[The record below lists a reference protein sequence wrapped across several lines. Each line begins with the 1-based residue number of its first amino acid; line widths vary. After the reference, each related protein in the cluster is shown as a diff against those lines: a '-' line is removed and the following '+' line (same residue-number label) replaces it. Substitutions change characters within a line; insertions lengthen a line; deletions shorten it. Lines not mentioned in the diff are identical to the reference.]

1 MSSCKKNTTKKYKT
15 RSGPPYHAK
24 DCKDRVKLGNDG
36 IKYISQ
42 PDKRGVYKWI
52 KTSTKNKTRKVA
64 QKSSYKIHDN
74 GSVPYVVMMKP
85 KSTVEVY
92 KTKEDGTPDKKI
104 LDLTYTKIFVGDNLL
119 PDPLAVKKGKAV
131 GNSLLLQTGNNKYVY
146 IGSEIYSFETKEEI
160 KMYYSPVG
168 NSDVPYPYAVG
179 DTMSYFMLDKKTL
192 PNELLD
198 LKKDAYGQFYGHS
211 VKDETMVKKMKKAQN
226 PFMKVKVIGK

>member
-1 MSSCKKNTTKKYKT
+1 MSSSCKKETTKKYKT
-15 RSGPPYHAK
+15 RKGPPYHAK
-24 DCKDRVKLGNDG
+24 DCKGAVKMGNDG
-36 IKYISQ
+36 EKYISE
-42 PDKRGVYKWI
+42 PDKRGVYKWNKTKKL
-52 KTSTKNKTRKVA
+52 KTSKANVKI
-64 QKSSYKIHDN
+64 YKIHDN

-85 KSTVEVY
+85 NSNVEVH

-104 LDLTYTKIFVGDNLL
+104 LDMAYIKIFVGDNLL

-146 IGSEIYSFETKEEI
+146 IGSQIYSFETKEEI
-160 KMYYSPVG
+160 KKYYSPVG

-198 LKKDAYGQFYGHS
+198 LKKDGYGQFYGHT
-211 VKDETMVKKMKKAQN
+211 VNDENKVKKMKNSQK
-226 PFMKVKVIGK
+226 PFMKVKVLSK